1 MLMEPVGMLAMT
13 ATASFWPSRMIEPL
27 PNCFSIWPMAISIA
41 RARSLLSS
49 AMLPP
54 ETLTPRLA
62 ECRAQLTRAHRPMS
76 SENRS
81 TNDCKLLRYERL
93 TDMATFAMRSGRG
106 SAHGEDAP
114 AGRT

>member
-1 MLMEPVGMLAMT
+1 MLMDPVGMLAMT

-54 ETLTPRLA
+54 ETPHLSTPRLA
-62 ECRAQLTRAHRPMS
+62 EMSRTAYEGATRAVKRKS
-76 SENRS
+76 LDE
-81 TNDCKLLRYERL
+81 
-93 TDMATFAMRSGRG
+93 
-106 SAHGEDAP
+106 
-114 AGRT
+114 

>member
-1 MLMEPVGMLAMT
+1 MLIDPVGMLGMT

-54 ETLTPRLA
+54 RTGDPCALPKLSRTAYEAVTGAVKRKSLDDTL
-62 ECRAQLTRAHRPMS
+62 QIVS
-76 SENRS
+76 I
-81 TNDCKLLRYERL
+81 
-93 TDMATFAMRSGRG
+93 
-106 SAHGEDAP
+106 
-114 AGRT
+114 